1 MITNSGKTRK
11 KRGLRRSVIIVLC
24 AVLAACT
31 GVAFGGF
38 IAREV
43 SPNPI
48 YAEAAISGAG
58 TSASPYVISGTT
70 AEMAAGWNTAVN
82 ASSSSNKVYVKL
94 GSNWT
99 ADSSTGNF
107 GSGTNFVSGSIS
119 VPAGKNVNLDLN
131 GKTISRGLTAKRA
144 GGQVLTVYG
153 VLDIKSSVGEGIVT
167 GGFGE
172 GGGGVLLSST
182 HANLTLN
189 SGATISNN
197 QANTGGAVYVTG
209 GANLTLNG
217 GKISENKV
225 YVSGGGV
232 FVANGVFN
240 IKSGTI
246 TGNKSISSSNNILG
260 GGVALDSLSAKA
272 IMTGGT
278 ISKNEAQ
285 KGAGVSMLA
294 GAQFVMNT
302 GTITENVYDVQGGG
316 VWGWHDKIS
325 VKFTMTGGTIS
336 NNTPIS
342 TSGYH
347 AGGGVWMGEYAET
360 EITGGTV
367 SGNVCTNEAGFV
379 AGGKLNMFG
388 GTIRGN
394 KGGYGGV
401 FCGSNTQVNIKG
413 NPKVTGNIA
422 TDGITSNF
430 FRNGNIL
437 NVVGAFTHTSAGI
450 GMHDAGQITS
460 GYKTYN
466 SSKNPN
472 TVFVSDTSG
481 KEVKLVGNEAVVV
494 TSGTD
499 TSKMVAQ
506 PVSVGGLQYTGGSQ
520 TIIKGYNSTY
530 MNAPSSITSG
540 ASLSGANIVATNAG
554 TYSATFSLKSGYK
567 WTDGTT
573 ANKTVSGVISKVSAA
588 VSTFAS
594 KTVTYNG
601 KAHSIA
607 APTATPGTGVTW
619 AVTYK
624 QGSTAVT
631 SPTNAGIYTA
641 TATPTYSSSNYHSVA
656 TQTATLTINKA
667 TLTVTLA
674 YATAPVYGG
683 SAVSPTL
690 TVKLG
695 TANASGYGAVTY
707 SIASTDQGTT
717 AYPGKATINSSTGA
731 LTPAKAGKIRVTVSI
746 ASSTNFN
753 SATKTVEVTIGAKNI
768 ATGGSVASIAAVTYT
783 GAAHTPTPAVTNSS
797 KNAAG
802 TSTTLTKDT
811 DYTLSYSNNTNAGT
825 ATVTVTGKGNYTGTL
840 TKTFTINKK
849 ALTATSTAANKTY
862 NGNTTA
868 TVTLGTVSGIVSGD
882 TVTATAAGTFADKNV
897 GTGKT
902 VTIKYTLSGADA
914 ANYSMANKTVTA
926 NITKKALTATS
937 TAANKT
943 YNGNTTATI
952 TLGTVSGIVSGDTVT
967 ATAAGNFADKNVGTD
982 KTVTIK
988 YTLSGTDAANYSMAD
1003 KTITANITK
1012 KALTA
1017 ASTAANKTYN
1027 GNPTA
1032 TITLGTVTGLVT
1044 GDTVTITPAGT
1055 FADKNV
1061 GNAKNVTITYTLT
1074 GTDAGNYSMAN
1085 KTVTANITQKAL
1097 TANSTVANKVFNG
1110 SAAATV
1116 TKGTLSGAV
1125 SGDDIDF
1132 TAAGTF
1138 ADKNVGTGKTVTI
1151 KYTLSGTDA
1160 ANYSMADKT
1169 VTANITAKDIATDG
1183 AISITGSYVYTG
1195 AALTPTYTVTNSAK
1209 NAAGDS
1215 TTLTKDTDYTV
1226 IITNNTN
1233 AGTATLTVTGKGNY
1247 ASTISKDFTIS
1258 KAQITA
1264 VKWDNKSASETLGYV
1279 YDGTEKQPEITSVT
1293 TGNTLESGALPANF
1307 DDMFTYGG
1315 AQTEKGESYTATAT
1329 LKGAYAN
1336 NFEFSSSLA
1345 SGGDKTKTSRAFKIT
1360 AAALVLIAGATQAA
1374 VVYSGN
1380 YDRKKHG
1387 AFTAL
1392 NLKTT
1397 SDDDAAS
1404 LTWYYSLTNNGTDW
1418 TTSMPEF
1425 TDAGKTTVYYKVTA
1439 DNHSDYTG
1447 SANVVITSKDI
1458 GGAGSTLPASLAD
1471 VYYTGSAITEK
1482 NDLIIRVAF
1491 GSDGHVLE
1499 NTESVTEYT
1508 LTFTN
1513 NKNAGTATITIAG
1526 SGNYTGTK
1534 SITFEI
1540 LPVEFASVSATPY
1553 GGADGAEF
1561 DGAAH
1566 AVITSKTANCMAT
1579 AQASDISSVKWEYSL
1594 VGGASATDWTTTMP
1608 EATDVADGNTY
1619 YYRVSADNHVTKYGS
1634 VTVKIIPKDLS
1645 SAVINGG
1652 AAISDQTYTGS
1663 AITPRPSVGVVL
1675 GTNASATELV
1685 KDADFE
1691 YSYSANTAV
1700 GTATLTVNG
1709 KGNYTGAASVTF
1721 NIVNAAITVD
1731 KDALGLLVYNATYD
1745 GNAHNVIASGFES
1758 CATAAGSDTL
1768 VWSFSLNGTSDWK
1781 NMLQLKDATVG
1792 TTVYYKVSGDN
1803 HSDATG
1809 SFTVVINRKK
1819 ITSVSGIT
1827 AESRDYDG
1835 TTAATLDYSAAQF
1848 PDVCNSD
1855 DIKIVSATGTFDGK
1869 NAGQRKVFVSD
1880 IVLGGDAAAN
1890 YELALNGED
1899 NANPENAF
1907 ELAGT
1912 VEITKLA
1919 VQVKLEWTNAVFTN
1933 EKQVPKAIIT
1943 NKAEGDLIDVVSSV
1957 KDNRE
1962 PVLPDT
1968 YVLVISSLTN
1978 NNPENYYL
1986 ANAPLELTF
1995 YITTDKTAVRIS
2007 EESLKHL
2014 YDGKAAEPYLEVRKV
2029 DEETGDVSWEKLATG
2044 ELSYTYTV
2052 TPEDKLTEVDGKKVP
2067 VNAGA
2072 YVVTFTINSYTH
2084 SWQDTYQNATRTA
2097 TLVIEKAT
2105 FGEIEWAGTE
2115 GVTAS
2120 GNNTFTATYNG
2131 GNFGVNVSNTL
2142 PADVYGNPEITVVY
2156 LYDGVAASGRSDA
2169 NESGYTV
2176 TAKFTVSGNYNA
2188 IPDSTVK
2195 LVINRAVYDLSGA
2208 QFADGRTTFDG
2219 AVKTIA
2225 PASGLPAGVTVSGY
2239 EYIQNGASLGSNGV
2253 RAVGEY
2259 TVRAHLNYDSSNYK
2273 LVKDGAD
2280 YANDYLEATFTVDKQ
2295 SAEIDVKLE
2304 NATFTYDGNVHRLL
2318 ITGTANGIKSVSYT
2332 YVNKATGA
2340 TVGTDGVRNAGAYTV
2355 TAHFEIDEA
2364 NFSGT
2369 IEDIT
2374 AELTINRAPLT
2385 VKANDSVI
2393 YYGDARSFGGAEMIG
2408 LVSGDGAAS
2417 VGAVTLD
2424 SSYRQYDDAATYA
2437 IVPEITAANRGANF
2451 NNYSITYEN
2460 GALTVKPR
2468 VITVKWYN
2476 TSDISGAQDLS
2487 YVYAEGVIHTPY
2499 AVVSNPVLGDGG
2511 LVLKVSGGQENAG
2524 FDYVATVENAVYNA
2538 DGSVNNN
2545 YALPANGISV
2555 HFDVLP
2561 RPKNGV
2567 IIWDNSPLYYNG
2579 EEQAPKA
2586 YYYEN
2591 ENDNS
2596 PETLTVTTDRRA
2608 VNVGTG
2614 YVATVSLGDNYTLTG
2629 AKTKTFDILKR
2640 EVYIEIPDLSVPY
2653 GKTPDLSSLEWRYL
2667 DGSLG
2672 FVDGEVY
2679 EITFTCGTVSAVGN
2693 YPISGNFTSANA
2705 ANYDVK
2711 FVGGYTKEGD
2721 INSGKCGTLT
2731 VTASN
2736 VDMSKVT
2743 FVGTEA
2749 TYDKN
2754 VHTVK
2759 AAGLPEG
2766 VTATY
2771 NYTQNGWS
2779 FGSAGVT
2786 EAGVYKVIV
2795 SFECGDKS
2803 YGAIA
2808 DREITLTIKKA
2819 ALTVTAN
2826 DKEIFYGDAPV
2837 TNGVTY
2843 GAEGVE
2849 SGLSGTLTLITNYTR
2864 YGNVGEYVITPS
2876 GLTSDNYEIIFVP
2889 GTLTVIPRAVTVSW
2903 YTDETATNSSDFNYQ
2918 FVQGN
2923 KYLPYAVVTSGL
2935 VNGDYVTV
2943 SVSGEATEAGIDYVA
2958 TVKELLNAD
2967 GSVNGNYV
2975 VTNASR
2981 KFSVIPA
2988 AYTVVWDN
2996 SPLYYT
3002 GANLKPAAY
3011 YFEEGG
3017 NTPVRIPDGNITV
3030 SGNHSEVGVKYTATV
3045 NYTVGGHVLSGTRE
3059 YEILPAEVTVTI
3071 NGAIAVYGAKLGEIA
3086 LSADRTID
3094 GVTLFVKGYSDTNAV
3109 LNAGSYTIGGSYA
3122 GSNYKITFVEGTLEI
3137 TPAEIDEANL
3147 ALTGDTTVRYD
3158 GKPHTLLLAY
3168 KGSTENLPEGITVT
3182 YKYYKDGKEISSDNV
3197 TGAGTYTVEAVITT
3211 DGNHKPLTGT
3221 YSGTITIT
3229 ATQVTGITFTGA
3241 TLTYD
3246 GNPHNIFVTGN
3257 TEGVDKVEYFVGG
3270 KPFAGAT
3277 DAGVYAVTA
3286 KITVGENYTIA
3297 NGELNATLTIGRA
3310 NLTVKA
3316 NDGSTVYGTPAKA
3329 EGYGYT
3335 VSGVKAADNSQ
3346 AKLAVIIGN
3355 VTYGYGVYGNAGK
3368 YAGAI
3373 TIVGGNV
3380 QTTNYKITYVAGSL
3394 TVTPFIVTSANV
3406 NWSANKNFNYV
3417 AGTAHSPEATAV
3429 NLPDGGLGLKVEG
3442 AKEEVGSNYTAYV
3455 TAVLNS
3461 DGSVNKNYVI
3471 DVAGVETQF
3480 SVLPVAPDKVG
3491 KVVWDNTKLYYNGE
3505 EQRPDAW
3512 YYADENSDERTRLT
3526 VEGGATD
3533 VNVNGYTAKVT
3544 LNGKTYATTF
3554 YIVPRP
3560 VIIVI
3565 DDVKASYGETPNMGA
3580 VGWTYRGD
3588 SMHFLG
3594 EFSLTFTCGEVNAVG
3609 KYPVHGNFNA
3619 ADAANYDVTFVGS
3632 WASADELSG
3641 RCGTLTVVKAVYDM
3655 GKVTFTGTDTV
3666 YDGTAHKL
3674 VINGLPEGVT
3684 ATLSYSLG
3692 GFGYGSDGVVNA
3704 GRYTVNVVYTGDG
3717 NHEPLE
3723 GATVTL
3729 TVRKAALTVTANP
3742 VEITY
3747 GEEPAA
3753 NGVTVGNPSAESQL
3767 KGGVTYEFNYQYKD
3781 DAGEYL
3787 ITPSGLTSDNYEITF
3802 VPGVLTVTPRE
3813 ISISW
3818 FDDERM
3824 TSQNFVYGWDD
3835 VTVYRPY
3842 AHASGLADGDA
3853 VILAL
3858 SEGYM
3863 DAGENY
3869 VVKVLSINN
3878 ADGSKNTNYVLP
3890 SNGSAQCT
3898 FSIMPPAYTV
3908 IWDNTPLYYKAGTAQ
3923 APSAYYI
3930 DAAGVRHEMD
3940 VTTKR
3945 VAIDVNDYVATA
3957 RKKDGDTNTIQ
3968 PSSKEYS
3975 ILPAPVTVTVNGKT
3989 EKYGKAL
3996 GAIAFSSNADAAI
4009 AADVTFSVGGFEPTD
4024 IPGAGKYEIAGAY
4037 MGTNQYGYSNYDVTF
4052 ISGELVIEKAD
4063 YDMSGVTYGGLT
4075 AEYDG
4080 NLHKVTVNGLPEGV
4094 TATVTYSDASTS
4106 YGADGVRAAGV
4117 YNVHIT
4123 FAIADG
4129 ANYNAVAD
4137 KTDLQITISK
4147 KAASVSGI
4155 VFNDA
4160 TFTYDGNVHG
4170 LFVTGGTAEGVTEI
4184 VYTYTDTATNTT
4196 VTANGVINA
4205 GTYKVTANFTVDTLN
4220 YTGGIAPVEATLVI
4234 GKATLTV
4241 TANDGSAVYGDALPL
4256 NGFGYKVSGL
4266 VGNDAESGVLG
4277 TVTVGYAAGNYANA
4291 GTYANAITVSAANSG
4306 ADNYEIVTVAGTLL
4320 VTPRILTATWQR
4332 GENDASADF
4341 VYEYVAGGK
4350 FIPYAVAGNVVG
4362 GDSLVFTVV
4371 EEKEG
4376 AGDNYVARITGVKN
4390 ADGSENNN
4398 YALPVSGL
4406 TQNFTV
4412 KYSPDEESDHE
4423 YEVVWD
4429 YNAPY
4434 YDGNAH
4440 APSAKYFNG
4449 SVWVTVTNIIV
4460 KNAQGDTVTAVN
4472 AGKYTA
4478 EIGGDTS
4485 IFKEGSALTSE
4496 FEILPRPVHV
4506 QIGDAEIRYGATF
4519 IPDETLWS
4527 VRDGSL
4533 GFVNGD
4539 ESGLVFTSNGSAVG
4553 KYAIYGS
4560 FANANYNVTFFG
4572 GWAADGDA
4580 DSGKCGVLEIIKAV
4594 YDMSKVTVTG
4604 TELVYNGEHR
4614 QVSVNNVPAGVT
4626 ATVTYTADGWSYF
4639 SAKNAGTYAV
4649 LVTFE
4654 GDSNYEAIAPV
4665 TATLTISKAKLTVTA
4680 NDNTV
4685 IYGEDPAA
4693 NGVTF
4698 TGFAGADDETVSG
4711 VLGGAISYSFNYV
4724 KGASAGSNYK
4734 ITPSGVTSDNYEL
4747 TFKQG
4752 VLTVDKRPVT
4762 VSWYKDASLTSQ
4774 TLSYVYDGLTV
4785 FAPFAVAGNL
4795 LSGDTVTLTVS
4806 GGKSAAGIDY
4816 AARVTAING
4825 NGNYRLPDG
4834 GAAAKFSVIP
4844 GAYEIV
4850 WESATFVYN
4859 GQRQA
4864 PRAFYFD
4871 EDGARVELIVT
4882 VEGVTDGI
4890 SIKAGTYLAVAS
4902 QPAGSS
4908 VTLTGNARYSFA
4920 IEKLAVTVKINDA
4933 RSAYLEQIVL
4943 GGWECVNGTSFVGG
4957 AAPVILGC
4965 TAAATSPAGAYA
4977 ITGRCSDAANYD
4989 VTFIDGVY
4997 TIEKAVIEAPSIAS
5011 KQYTGELLVA
5021 DIADTPQYRVYV
5033 NRGGINAGRYDVVLE
5048 LKDYENYKWQI
5059 NGQDIRSA
5067 NCTVTFVI
5075 EKAENSFITE
5085 FEARE
5090 IKVGEE
5096 ILITAPVAKFGT
5108 AQVGYFKDRDCT
5120 QPVNTDGNIW
5130 NEPQG
5135 IYYARV
5141 SVSGTDNYYG
5151 LDGSDYVYVFAVTGK
5166 LTLNLNW
5173 SADPLVY
5180 NGAAQAPRAYVWI
5193 NGREVELIVAGAQVK
5208 AGNGYTASASLN
5220 AVDGTD
5226 LSAYVFSEGEGSASN
5241 TITFSILPRE
5251 ITVCIEEDRESV
5263 YGDRLADISR
5273 LGYTIIE
5280 GSLLSGDRPGI
5291 SFTCDFGNSA
5301 VTPAGKYAILGVW
5314 TDKNYNVTFKGSWD
5328 GDDVYNGAAATYTVR
5343 KADITVNKSGS
5354 EWFDEAGVID
5364 KHNSHFVTLGNEIK
5378 NEEGEVTGYSHLSLK
5393 GGQKPNVYFSLT
5405 LDSYDSAIHDNMTE
5419 EDVKAFFDRG
5429 IQTTPPEIRQSGNWV
5444 VYYRIEAENH
5454 NVKYGQWRVLIQASD
5469 NYIIVEF
5476 VKNFERPYGD
5486 TAAGENILGEL
5497 IDNGVIRLNEKGA
5510 VTNIEQLRSIA
5521 NAYAY
5526 EDVSGSEG
5534 FAGKTTASGA
5544 YPILLSLKPDRWVQE
5559 AYGDLVFIYKASS
5572 DDPDS
5577 NLDRYVITPRKLG
5590 ISWGECNFT
5599 YDGEIHVPSVKLTG
5613 LVDGAEQD
5621 IALGVGE
5628 TKEVTLPNGDMIDVT
5643 LSLISG
5649 NGVVNAGR
5657 STLRLTVNGE
5667 NYALATDGFVD
5678 VNVAQNELDIV
5689 WGDKTFVHDGSSH
5702 LPTLS
5707 INGEEVTYTLTNGV
5721 AVIEVVMPN
5730 GEKVNVTVRLV
5741 GGANT
5746 TDAGTYT
5753 LQLEVDNANYAINS
5767 SQNIASV
5774 TIVGEESGVQLPVW
5788 AIIAIAAGGAM
5799 LLLILIIVI
5808 AKRKKK
5814 SPAGGYEDEDGFNDV
5829 YEE

>member
-1 MITNSGKTRK
+1 M
-11 KRGLRRSVIIVLC
+11 
-24 AVLAACT
+24 
-31 GVAFGGF
+31 
-38 IAREV
+38 
-43 SPNPI
+43 
-48 YAEAAISGAG
+48 
-58 TSASPYVISGTT
+58 
-70 AEMAAGWNTAVN
+70 
-82 ASSSSNKVYVKL
+82 
-94 GSNWT
+94 
-99 ADSSTGNF
+99 
-107 GSGTNFVSGSIS
+107 
-119 VPAGKNVNLDLN
+119 
-131 GKTISRGLTAKRA
+131 
-144 GGQVLTVYG
+144 
-153 VLDIKSSVGEGIVT
+153 
-167 GGFGE
+167 
-172 GGGGVLLSST
+172 
-182 HANLTLN
+182 
-189 SGATISNN
+189 
-197 QANTGGAVYVTG
+197 
-209 GANLTLNG
+209 
-217 GKISENKV
+217 
-225 YVSGGGV
+225 SGGLID
-232 FVANGVFN
+232 ANKYG
-240 IKSGTI
+240 
-246 TGNKSISSSNNILG
+246 L
-260 GGVALDSLSAKA
+260 
-272 IMTGGT
+272 
-278 ISKNEAQ
+278 
-285 KGAGVSMLA
+285 
-294 GAQFVMNT
+294 
-302 GTITENVYDVQGGG
+302 QGGG
-316 VWGWHDKIS
+316 VWVWHDDYKTLFNMS
-325 VKFTMTGGTIS
+325 GGTIS
-336 NNTPIS
+336 NNS
-342 TSGYH
+342 TLGEGY
-347 AGGGVWMGEYAET
+347 GGGVWTDYYGRIKISGGTISGNSGLTGGGVQLSSYMTET
-360 EITGGTV
+360 DKDPVILEITGGKITGNTAVSSGGGLNISSRGAAPAQVKISNCEITNNTAGGDGGGLYFYGTQTSYKKTITFSGTV
-367 SGNVCTNEAGFV
+367 KITGNSGYRGGGIHMYGNDELTTCSGMLVQNNTATNTGGGIYISDYSILNFYGGNVSA
-379 AGGKLNMFG
+379 
-388 GTIRGN
+388 N
-394 KGGYGGV
+394 KGGSYS
-401 FCGSNTQVNIKG
+401 FYFTSNAVVRIQGAPVVVNNTSTNGDLGRASQNNYLI
-413 NPKVTGNIA
+413 VTGALSATNINS
-422 TDGITSNF
+422 GIWLGKGVT
-430 FRNGNIL
+430 
-437 NVVGAFTHTSAGI
+437 
-450 GMHDAGQITS
+450 GQITS

-472 TVFVSDTSG
+472 VIFADKGNTAN
-481 KEVKLVGNEAVVV
+481 EIKLAGGEAVTV
-494 TSGTD
+494 TKGAD
-499 TSKMVAQ
+499 VSKMIAVPMGQNLVYNGA
-506 PVSVGGLQYTGGSQ
+506 SQ
-520 TIIKGYNSTY
+520 KVITGYNSTA

-631 SPTNAGIYTA
+631 SPTNAGTYTA
-641 TATPTYSSSNYHSVA
+641 TATPTYSSANYQEIK

-811 DYTLSYSNNTNAGT
+811 DYTLSYSNNTNVGT

-868 TVTLGTVSGIVSGD
+868 TITLGTVSGIVSGD

-902 VTIKYTLSGADA
+902 VTIKYTLSGTDA

-967 ATAAGNFADKNVGTD
+967 ATAAGTFADKNVGTG

-1003 KTITANITK
+1003 KTVTANITQ

-1017 ASTAANKTYN
+1017 NSTAANKTYN
-1027 GNPTA
+1027 GNTTA

-1044 GDTVTITPAGT
+1044 SDTVTITPAGT

-1061 GNAKNVTITYTLT
+1061 GNAKNVTIIYTLT

-1085 KTVTANITQKAL
+1085 KTVIANITQKAL
-1097 TANSTVANKVFNG
+1097 TANSTAANKVFNG

-1138 ADKNVGTGKTVTI
+1138 ADKNVGTGKIVTI
-1151 KYTLSGTDA
+1151 KYTLSGADA

-1169 VTANITAKDIATDG
+1169 VTANITAKNIATDG

-1553 GGADGAEF
+1553 GGADGTEF

-1566 AVITSKTANCMAT
+1566 AVITSKTANCIAT

-1608 EATDVADGNTY
+1608 EATDMADGNTY

-1652 AAISDQTYTGS
+1652 AAIADQTYTGT
-1663 AITPRPSVGVVL
+1663 AITPWPSVGVVL
-1675 GTNASATELV
+1675 GPNASATELV

-1721 NIVNAAITVD
+1721 NIVKAAITVD

-1781 NMLQLKDATVG
+1781 NMLQLKDATEG

-1809 SFTVVINRKK
+1809 SFTVVINKKK

-1899 NANPENAF
+1899 NTKPENAF
-1907 ELAGT
+1907 ELVGT

-2142 PADVYGNPEITVVY
+2142 PADVYGNSEITVVY

-2176 TAKFTVSGNYNA
+2176 TAKFTVSGNYNT

-2304 NATFTYDGNVHRLL
+2304 NATITYNGNVHRLL

-2499 AVVSNPVLGDGG
+2499 AVVSNPVLGDGE

-2579 EEQAPKA
+2579 DEQAPKA

-2667 DGSLG
+2667 GGSLG

-2721 INSGKCGTLT
+2721 VNSGKCGTLT

-2759 AAGLPEG
+2759 ATGLPEG

-2826 DKEIFYGDAPV
+2826 D
-2837 TNGVTY
+2837 
-2843 GAEGVE
+2843 
-2849 SGLSGTLTLITNYTR
+2849 
-2864 YGNVGEYVITPS
+2864 
-2876 GLTSDNYEIIFVP
+2876 
-2889 GTLTVIPRAVTVSW
+2889 
-2903 YTDETATNSSDFNYQ
+2903 
-2918 FVQGN
+2918 
-2923 KYLPYAVVTSGL
+2923 
-2935 VNGDYVTV
+2935 
-2943 SVSGEATEAGIDYVA
+2943 
-2958 TVKELLNAD
+2958 
-2967 GSVNGNYV
+2967 
-2975 VTNASR
+2975 
-2981 KFSVIPA
+2981 
-2988 AYTVVWDN
+2988 
-2996 SPLYYT
+2996 
-3002 GANLKPAAY
+3002 
-3011 YFEEGG
+3011 
-3017 NTPVRIPDGNITV
+3017 
-3030 SGNHSEVGVKYTATV
+3030 
-3045 NYTVGGHVLSGTRE
+3045 
-3059 YEILPAEVTVTI
+3059 
-3071 NGAIAVYGAKLGEIA
+3071 
-3086 LSADRTID
+3086 
-3094 GVTLFVKGYSDTNAV
+3094 
-3109 LNAGSYTIGGSYA
+3109 
-3122 GSNYKITFVEGTLEI
+3122 
-3137 TPAEIDEANL
+3137 
-3147 ALTGDTTVRYD
+3147 
-3158 GKPHTLLLAY
+3158 
-3168 KGSTENLPEGITVT
+3168 
-3182 YKYYKDGKEISSDNV
+3182 
-3197 TGAGTYTVEAVITT
+3197 
-3211 DGNHKPLTGT
+3211 
-3221 YSGTITIT
+3221 
-3229 ATQVTGITFTGA
+3229 
-3241 TLTYD
+3241 
-3246 GNPHNIFVTGN
+3246 
-3257 TEGVDKVEYFVGG
+3257 
-3270 KPFAGAT
+3270 
-3277 DAGVYAVTA
+3277 
-3286 KITVGENYTIA
+3286 
-3297 NGELNATLTIGRA
+3297 
-3310 NLTVKA
+3310 
-3316 NDGSTVYGTPAKA
+3316 
-3329 EGYGYT
+3329 
-3335 VSGVKAADNSQ
+3335 
-3346 AKLAVIIGN
+3346 
-3355 VTYGYGVYGNAGK
+3355 
-3368 YAGAI
+3368 
-3373 TIVGGNV
+3373 
-3380 QTTNYKITYVAGSL
+3380 
-3394 TVTPFIVTSANV
+3394 
-3406 NWSANKNFNYV
+3406 
-3417 AGTAHSPEATAV
+3417 
-3429 NLPDGGLGLKVEG
+3429 
-3442 AKEEVGSNYTAYV
+3442 
-3455 TAVLNS
+3455 
-3461 DGSVNKNYVI
+3461 
-3471 DVAGVETQF
+3471 
-3480 SVLPVAPDKVG
+3480 
-3491 KVVWDNTKLYYNGE
+3491 
-3505 EQRPDAW
+3505 
-3512 YYADENSDERTRLT
+3512 
-3526 VEGGATD
+3526 
-3533 VNVNGYTAKVT
+3533 
-3544 LNGKTYATTF
+3544 
-3554 YIVPRP
+3554 
-3560 VIIVI
+3560 
-3565 DDVKASYGETPNMGA
+3565 
-3580 VGWTYRGD
+3580 
-3588 SMHFLG
+3588 
-3594 EFSLTFTCGEVNAVG
+3594 
-3609 KYPVHGNFNA
+3609 
-3619 ADAANYDVTFVGS
+3619 
-3632 WASADELSG
+3632 
-3641 RCGTLTVVKAVYDM
+3641 
-3655 GKVTFTGTDTV
+3655 
-3666 YDGTAHKL
+3666 
-3674 VINGLPEGVT
+3674 
-3684 ATLSYSLG
+3684 
-3692 GFGYGSDGVVNA
+3692 
-3704 GRYTVNVVYTGDG
+3704 
-3717 NHEPLE
+3717 
-3723 GATVTL
+3723 
-3729 TVRKAALTVTANP
+3729 
-3742 VEITY
+3742 
-3747 GEEPAA
+3747 
-3753 NGVTVGNPSAESQL
+3753 
-3767 KGGVTYEFNYQYKD
+3767 
-3781 DAGEYL
+3781 
-3787 ITPSGLTSDNYEITF
+3787 
-3802 VPGVLTVTPRE
+3802 
-3813 ISISW
+3813 
-3818 FDDERM
+3818 
-3824 TSQNFVYGWDD
+3824 
-3835 VTVYRPY
+3835 
-3842 AHASGLADGDA
+3842 
-3853 VILAL
+3853 
-3858 SEGYM
+3858 
-3863 DAGENY
+3863 
-3869 VVKVLSINN
+3869 
-3878 ADGSKNTNYVLP
+3878 
-3890 SNGSAQCT
+3890 
-3898 FSIMPPAYTV
+3898 
-3908 IWDNTPLYYKAGTAQ
+3908 
-3923 APSAYYI
+3923 
-3930 DAAGVRHEMD
+3930 
-3940 VTTKR
+3940 
-3945 VAIDVNDYVATA
+3945 
-3957 RKKDGDTNTIQ
+3957 
-3968 PSSKEYS
+3968 
-3975 ILPAPVTVTVNGKT
+3975 
-3989 EKYGKAL
+3989 
-3996 GAIAFSSNADAAI
+3996 
-4009 AADVTFSVGGFEPTD
+4009 
-4024 IPGAGKYEIAGAY
+4024 
-4037 MGTNQYGYSNYDVTF
+4037 
-4052 ISGELVIEKAD
+4052 
-4063 YDMSGVTYGGLT
+4063 
-4075 AEYDG
+4075 
-4080 NLHKVTVNGLPEGV
+4080 
-4094 TATVTYSDASTS
+4094 
-4106 YGADGVRAAGV
+4106 
-4117 YNVHIT
+4117 
-4123 FAIADG
+4123 
-4129 ANYNAVAD
+4129 
-4137 KTDLQITISK
+4137 
-4147 KAASVSGI
+4147 
-4155 VFNDA
+4155 
-4160 TFTYDGNVHG
+4160 
-4170 LFVTGGTAEGVTEI
+4170 
-4184 VYTYTDTATNTT
+4184 
-4196 VTANGVINA
+4196 
-4205 GTYKVTANFTVDTLN
+4205 
-4220 YTGGIAPVEATLVI
+4220 
-4234 GKATLTV
+4234 
-4241 TANDGSAVYGDALPL
+4241 
-4256 NGFGYKVSGL
+4256 
-4266 VGNDAESGVLG
+4266 
-4277 TVTVGYAAGNYANA
+4277 
-4291 GTYANAITVSAANSG
+4291 
-4306 ADNYEIVTVAGTLL
+4306 
-4320 VTPRILTATWQR
+4320 
-4332 GENDASADF
+4332 
-4341 VYEYVAGGK
+4341 
-4350 FIPYAVAGNVVG
+4350 
-4362 GDSLVFTVV
+4362 
-4371 EEKEG
+4371 
-4376 AGDNYVARITGVKN
+4376 
-4390 ADGSENNN
+4390 
-4398 YALPVSGL
+4398 
-4406 TQNFTV
+4406 
-4412 KYSPDEESDHE
+4412 
-4423 YEVVWD
+4423 
-4429 YNAPY
+4429 
-4434 YDGNAH
+4434 
-4440 APSAKYFNG
+4440 
-4449 SVWVTVTNIIV
+4449 
-4460 KNAQGDTVTAVN
+4460 
-4472 AGKYTA
+4472 
-4478 EIGGDTS
+4478 
-4485 IFKEGSALTSE
+4485 
-4496 FEILPRPVHV
+4496 
-4506 QIGDAEIRYGATF
+4506 
-4519 IPDETLWS
+4519 
-4527 VRDGSL
+4527 
-4533 GFVNGD
+4533 
-4539 ESGLVFTSNGSAVG
+4539 
-4553 KYAIYGS
+4553 
-4560 FANANYNVTFFG
+4560 
-4572 GWAADGDA
+4572 
-4580 DSGKCGVLEIIKAV
+4580 
-4594 YDMSKVTVTG
+4594 
-4604 TELVYNGEHR
+4604 
-4614 QVSVNNVPAGVT
+4614 
-4626 ATVTYTADGWSYF
+4626 
-4639 SAKNAGTYAV
+4639 
-4649 LVTFE
+4649 
-4654 GDSNYEAIAPV
+4654 
-4665 TATLTISKAKLTVTA
+4665 
-4680 NDNTV
+4680 NTV
-4685 IYGEDPAA
+4685 IYGEDPTA

-4698 TGFAGADDETVSG
+4698 SGFAGDDNETVSG

-4734 ITPSGVTSDNYEL
+4734 ITPSGFTSDNYEL

-4774 TLSYVYDGLTV
+4774 NLSYVYDGLTV

-4834 GAAAKFSVIP
+4834 GATAKFSVIP

-4882 VEGVTDGI
+4882 VEGVTDGV

-4902 QPAGSS
+4902 LPAGSS

-5033 NRGGINAGRYDVVLE
+5033 NRGGINAGRYDVILE

-5151 LDGSDYVYVFAVTGK
+5151 LDGSDYVYIFAVTGK

-5273 LGYTIIE
+5273 LGYSITE
-5280 GSLLSGDRPGI
+5280 GSLLSGDRLGI

-5378 NEEGEVTGYSHLSLK
+5378 NEEGEVTGYSHLTLK

-5429 IQTTPPEIRQSGNWV
+5429 IQTTPPEIKQSGNWV

-5534 FAGKTTASGA
+5534 FAGKTTAAGA

-5590 ISWGECNFT
+5590 ISWGECSFT

-5657 STLRLTVNGE
+5657 STLRLAINGE

-5730 GEKVNVTVRLV
+5730 GEKVNVNVRLV